1 MTTPQPLTYSFCV
14 PVAALKA
21 LSLFAARKDI
31 RFYLKGICVD
41 LAQSGVP
48 ILVATDGHRMCA
60 VDVAA
65 HTTRADLDLV
75 TTVPTST
82 STHPDGVPHGAA
94 ILDIDGILQAL
105 KLATS
110 ARARVMRVTLSGAL
124 PAADTPAPIRGTPPT
139 PAPVKWSSATLQ
151 PIGGATLTVPIVDGS
166 YPDWRRVTMGPAGPQ
181 GLVRTPGA
189 MDARAFNMEYLS
201 ATVDA
206 CVLLGLAP
214 AKAPA
219 LPRAFGQY
227 AFQGQAQADWA
238 AALIEDPNEVCR
250 HTAYLPWHTGVTMT
264 LMPMRA

>member
-1 MTTPQPLTYSFCV
+1 MTTPQPLTYSFCA

-21 LSLFAARKDI
+21 LTLFAARKDI
-31 RFYLKGICVD
+31 RFYLNGICVD

-75 TTVPTST
+75 SAVPSQT
-82 STHPDGVPHGAA
+82 PHGAP

-110 ARARVMRVTLSGAL
+110 ARARMMRVTLFGAL
-124 PAADTPAPIRGTPPT
+124 PAADAPAPIRGTPT
-139 PAPVKWSSATLQ
+139 PAPAKWSSATMQ
-151 PIGGATLTVPIVDGS
+151 PFGGATLTVPIVDGS

-189 MDARAFNMEYLS
+189 MDTRAFNMEYLS